1 MNKAVIAARTHW
13 KTACLLTLLLASAG
27 CTVKWTP
34 LYDATLDKDV
44 TDFQQSVE
52 TYLTKLQGQVK
63 PGCTYQNNLDFF
75 QKSSVQLALM
85 RTRIN
90 ASQHPRQLQ
99 DILQSLTN
107 TLNDLQ
113 KDQQLHDQKGDCMSN
128 VAIADTQ
135 SAFDREFESMLAYE
149 LALKANQPPSAAP
162 SAGASGT
169 TPATK
174 RQ

>member
-13 KTACLLTLLLASAG
+13 RTACVVTLLCAAAG
-27 CTVKWTP
+27 CTVRWTP

-85 RTRIN
+85 QTRVN
-90 ASQHPRQLQ
+90 ASQHSTQLQ
-99 DILQSLTN
+99 EIIQSLSN
-107 TLNDLQ
+107 TVKDLQ
-113 KDQQLHDQKGDCMSN
+113 TLQQIDDKNDKCISDA
-128 VAIADTQ
+128 AIADTR
-135 SAFDREFESMLAYE
+135 SAFETEFEAMLAYE

-162 SAGASGT
+162 AAGKSTAAPG
-169 TPATK
+169 AK
-174 RQ
+174 K